1 LADLYPQWSAAKADF
16 AKSKGLF
23 PDDFLDR
30 LVKGAGFG
38 PALKTLDKAKSY
50 DDRAKAVAS
59 VRTAKLKYEGNIRA
73 LIKEVN
79 KKDSAAHKALD
90 RFEKNLQDIWEQAD
104 KLGQP
109 PRPSGST
116 VPHDVVR
123 SFNLGGGFKP
133 KHLDLKAT
141 KIDIIIEV
149 DKTLEAL
156 IKAGEESLKI
166 DALGDVAKQELDKVS
181 DAFAQTMK
189 DIDAKIELLDPAKRD
204 KQIKEAN
211 EVLKHYSKTVEDRID
226 EAVQKEWKSYL
237 SRKQYLSDFR
247 LKCGVKIAL
256 GVVAIGISAASIA
269 LSFGTLWI
277 NIVGIV
283 KSITDIA
290 RTIKTWAADLETV
303 YAGLVKDMDDV
314 QQLNVQ
320 RETAKQKGEGQKA
333 SKAAG
338 AAKEVI
344 TGLLPITKN
353 MLKSASDVDARA
365 KQMLGLVSKLETQ
378 ADKLVGQ
385 LNAAV
390 KMMDGLPEKDMTAA
404 LRKQAKSME
413 DTFTKLFAEIT
424 DLHKKSQN
432 CAHFGERSLK
442 AVEKLRK
449 EDSWSGGAAETTV
462 GIGAKGAAL
471 FALANFSYECAKQGA
486 TLLSAL

>member
-1 LADLYPQWSAAKADF
+1 MADLYPEWAAAKANF
-16 AKSKGLF
+16 AKSKALF

-50 DDRAKAVAS
+50 EDRAKAVAS
-59 VRTAKLKYEGNIRA
+59 VRTAKLKYEDNIRA

-90 RFEKNLQDIWEQAD
+90 RFEKNLQDIWEDAD

-116 VPHDVVR
+116 VPHEVLR

-133 KHLDLKAT
+133 KYLDIKAT

-156 IKAGEESLKI
+156 INAGEESLKI
-166 DALGDVAKQELDKVS
+166 DHLGDVAKEELDKVS

-189 DIDAKIELLDPAKRD
+189 DIDSKIELLDPDKRD

-211 EVLKHYSKTVEDRID
+211 EVLKYYSKIVEDRID
-226 EAVQKEWKSYL
+226 DAVQKEWKSYL
-237 SRKQYLSDFR
+237 SRKQYLSAFR

-256 GVVAIGISAASIA
+256 GVVAIGISAASVA
-269 LSFGTLWI
+269 LNFGTLWI
-277 NIVGIV
+277 NIVGIA
-283 KSITDIA
+283 KAITDIA
-290 RTIKTWAADLETV
+290 QTIKTWAADLETV
-303 YAGLVKDMDDV
+303 YAGLVKDIDAV
-314 QQLNVQ
+314 QQLNLQ
-320 RETAKQKGEGQKA
+320 REAAKKKGEGQKA
-333 SKAAG
+333 SKAKE

-353 MLKSASDVDARA
+353 MLKSASDVEARS
-365 KQMLGLVSKLETQ
+365 KQLLGLVSKLEAQ

-385 LNAAV
+385 LNAAT
-390 KMMDGLPEKDMTAA
+390 KLMSGLPEKGMTPA
-404 LRKQAKSME
+404 LRKQAKSMD
-413 DTFTKLFAEIT
+413 DTFTKLFTEIT

-432 CAHFGERSLK
+432 CAHFGERCLK
-442 AVEKLRK
+442 QVEKLRN
-449 EDSWSGGAAETTV
+449 EDSWSSGGAETTV

-471 FALANFSYECAKQGA
+471 FALANFGYECAKQGA